1 MFCLQKKKFEIRSVG
16 SAGGRRFAYYTESDA
31 TSKYLLHICRS
42 THMFQMAIQPKLME
56 IRHLD
61 AEGENCSVKILFL
74 FSSSSNY
81 NCKI

>member
-1 MFCLQKKKFEIRSVG
+1 MVMSVTAHGMFCQQKKKFEIRSAE
-16 SAGGRRFAYYTESDA
+16 SAGGRRFAYYTENDG

-61 AEGENCSVKILFL
+61 AEGMDQFLLFVT
-74 FSSSSNY
+74 S
-81 NCKI
+81 